1 MTSICRHLRRVGKIL
16 RAPVA
21 VLTTAVAVFAAVTFL
36 DDFSVPGNQLDTSK
50 WTTEFGPPSFL
61 GRTQLRDWVNG
72 SNVGPFVVMD
82 GSAQLALDTFNPTGF
97 SMYGTHAKTLMSFQP
112 TPTTDYVL
120 TVRMRVGGQHGGIVY
135 GVYFYGCGSGPCNT
149 SHDEL
154 DIEIVTNHLQS
165 VQLNRY
171 AAEPLG
177 AGHGLI
183 KDLPPGFD
191 QLAFHEWTIRWGLSH
206 ATYSVD
212 GIELFSTPEFIPQGA
227 MQANIIAW
235 APASDWADA
244 YDSSLQPTMANGN
257 QHFAALVDYVTVVPV
272 ATTSGA
278 PTTTMLASSSST
290 SAYGQSVTFTAT
302 VAPSSATGTVAFMD
316 GSSPLGTG
324 TLSAGTATYSTSML
338 TAGAHSITAG
348 YGGDS
353 AHSGSASSAIT
364 QTVNK
369 ANTTTGLSSTP
380 NPSVSLQ
387 PVTFTATV
395 APTSATG
402 TVTFQDGSTT
412 LGAGA
417 LSGGTATYTTSSLT
431 AGTRSI
437 TATYGGDS
445 LYSGST
451 SAAMIQ
457 IVNQTRRRSV
467 RH

>member
-1 MTSICRHLRRVGKIL
+1 
-16 RAPVA
+16 
-21 VLTTAVAVFAAVTFL
+21 
-36 DDFSVPGNQLDTSK
+36 
-50 WTTEFGPPSFL
+50 
-61 GRTQLRDWVNG
+61 
-72 SNVGPFVVMD
+72 
-82 GSAQLALDTFNPTGF
+82 
-97 SMYGTHAKTLMSFQP
+97 
-112 TPTTDYVL
+112 
-120 TVRMRVGGQHGGIVY
+120 
-135 GVYFYGCGSGPCNT
+135 
-149 SHDEL
+149 
-154 DIEIVTNHLQS
+154 
-165 VQLNRY
+165 
-171 AAEPLG
+171 
-177 AGHGLI
+177 
-183 KDLPPGFD
+183 
-191 QLAFHEWTIRWGLSH
+191 
-206 ATYSVD
+206 
-212 GIELFSTPEFIPQGA
+212 
-227 MQANIIAW
+227 
-235 APASDWADA
+235 
-244 YDSSLQPTMANGN
+244 
-257 QHFAALVDYVTVVPV
+257 
-272 ATTSGA
+272 
-278 PTTTMLASSSST
+278 
-290 SAYGQSVTFTAT
+290 
-302 VAPSSATGTVAFMD
+302 
-316 GSSPLGTG
+316 
-324 TLSAGTATYSTSML
+324 ML